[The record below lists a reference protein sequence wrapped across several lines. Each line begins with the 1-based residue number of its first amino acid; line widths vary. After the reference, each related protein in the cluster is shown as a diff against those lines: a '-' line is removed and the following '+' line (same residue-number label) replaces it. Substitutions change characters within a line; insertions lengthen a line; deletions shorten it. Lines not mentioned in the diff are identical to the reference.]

1 MNYMTEIE
9 EDMWE
14 LFFNQSLFSTLLI
27 YLFLIPEKRAQ
38 YVENTEETNGDL
50 QSTNEYPSH
59 PPPPVPPAF
68 AKIQIYQDP
77 DEFAEV
83 DSRAISVAQEDQ
95 KTFTGRTN
103 FSKKIFGSLFSK
115 I

>member
-1 MNYMTEIE
+1 MLIIIYNLELIN
-9 EDMWE
+9 
-14 LFFNQSLFSTLLI
+14 LFF
-27 YLFLIPEKRAQ
+27 IPEKRAQ

-95 KTFTGRTN
+95 KTFTGRKFYN
-103 FSKKIFGSLFSK
+103 IISLRGHTQTT
-115 I
+115 